1 MKNKK
6 LNIGF
11 SFNRAN
17 AGPSNFM
24 NNLKSSLEIK
34 NISKTSFFINPFTS
48 CNIYSNQIRNPWMK
62 PYFFRVDGVGF
73 DISKTEE
80 ETKILNNTL
89 KDGIKNSRGV
99 IYQSEFSKKLAE
111 KTLGYK
117 PEKSTIIIN
126 GTNQKIFNKEGDN
139 LRDQLN
145 ISKNSLVFV
154 TSAKWRPRKRLQ
166 DTIDSFNKFKEQFEG
181 DTYLIVIGYKN
192 IDSNN
197 IIYIPHIENSEIPKY
212 LRTADIY
219 LFLGWVDPCP
229 NSVVEAISC
238 GLPVICTNVGG
249 TKEIVE
255 LTNSGIVVNTDPEY
269 NYSFVNLNTPP
280 KVDINLIVKA
290 MLKMSSNINKYKE
303 HLDTSKIDINY
314 VSTKYYEFM
323 FKVLTDKEI

>member
-48 CNIYSNQIRNPWMK
+48 CNIYANQIRNPWNK

-73 DISKTEE
+73 DTSKTDE
-80 ETKILNNTL
+80 ETKKLNETL
-89 KDGIKNSRGV
+89 LNGIKNSKGV

-117 PEKSTIIIN
+117 PKNSTIIIN
-126 GTNQKIFNKEGDN
+126 GTNQDIFNNEGDN
-139 LRDQLN
+139 LRSDLD
-145 ISKNSLVFV
+145 IPENSLVFV
-154 TSAKWRPRKRLQ
+154 TSAKWRPRKRLE
-166 DTIDSFNKFKEQFEG
+166 DTIDSFKRFRNEYNK
-181 DTYLIVIGYKN
+181 DTYLIVIGYEN
-192 IDSNN
+192 TDSEN
-197 IIYIPHIENSEIPKY
+197 IIYIPHIENSELPKY

-238 GLPVICTNVGG
+238 GLPVICTNIGG

-269 NYSFVNLNTPP
+269 DYSFVNLNIPP

-303 HLDTSKIDINY
+303 HLDASKIDINY
-314 VSTKYYEFM
+314 VSSKYYQFM
-323 FKVLTDKEI
+323 KKTLKGI